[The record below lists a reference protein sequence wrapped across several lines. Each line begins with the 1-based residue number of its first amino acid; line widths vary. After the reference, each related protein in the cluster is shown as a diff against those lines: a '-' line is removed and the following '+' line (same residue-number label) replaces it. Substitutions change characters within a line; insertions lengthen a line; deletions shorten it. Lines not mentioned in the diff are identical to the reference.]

1 MIQCM
6 LAGIRT
12 WTHSAPH
19 YDFTQH
25 TQDEFLLSVQTA
37 YHQQTVIGWSNFLR
51 GRIATSWL
59 LAHDIYHRLRHLDH
73 QYRSELLGP
82 SLIELLWAFS
92 QTVWNH
98 RNQIVQGATREE
110 AHELLTQR
118 IDSKIRQAYT
128 CQTDLSPADRRI
140 LFSRLLDRRLQQPLN
155 TKVHWYSLYQHLL
168 HAPSASTAPLPPSQ
182 ELHSFFRPF
191 AHLLRHPLPHSS
203 TIPQPSITSTST
215 PTSQPP
221 PHSLPSHNPP

>member
-1 MIQCM
+1 MTSTIVSVISTINTARNFWVIQ
-6 LAGIRT
+6 
-12 WTHSAPH
+12 
-19 YDFTQH
+19 
-25 TQDEFLLSVQTA
+25 
-37 YHQQTVIGWSNFLR
+37 
-51 GRIATSWL
+51 
-59 LAHDIYHRLRHLDH
+59 
-73 QYRSELLGP
+73 
-82 SLIELLWAFS
+82 IESLWAFS
-92 QTVWNH
+92 QSVWNH
-98 RNQIVQGATREE
+98 RNQIVHGATREE

-140 LFSRLLDRRLQQPLN
+140 IFSRLLDCRLQQPLN

-168 HAPSASTAPLPPSQ
+168 HAPSASTTPLPPSQ

-191 AHLLRHPLPHSS
+191 AHLPRHPLPQSS